1 MLAFLGLT
9 TVFYCI
15 LLLALQGKLAD
26 MSAPESSHRGAGE
39 GRNMPDTT
47 LRSTLSVQGWKWE
60 KHGPAQGSKRMV
72 KGLFGE
78 GIQIHLKNNSFFF
91 VVGRSSERAHKIRG
105 LFWDVGPIQS
115 KREHIFG
122 GLYGGDRLQFGGG
135 KVTQREEES

>member
-47 LRSTLSVQGWKWE
+47 LRSTLSVQGWKRE

-91 VVGRSSERAHKIRG
+91 C
-105 LFWDVGPIQS
+105 
-115 KREHIFG
+115 G
-122 GLYGGDRLQFGGG
+122 GEKLRTS
-135 KVTQREEES
+135 TQNKGTVLGCGTNTK